1 MTTVNPSLKLFINL
15 SRVLTENSRRFNG
28 GLDGIGFNEFVI
40 LFHLNRAAGKKM
52 RRIDLAEKMGLTA
65 SGVTRILA
73 PMEKI
78 GLVKREASTG
88 DARVSF
94 VAITASGLRNLKET
108 LVHSEPFFEE
118 IFPNDKI
125 KRLSGLSD
133 LLIELGGS
141 VK

>member
-1 MTTVNPSLKLFINL
+1 MTSIKPSLKLFINL
-15 SRVLTENSRRFNG
+15 SRIITENSRRFNG

-40 LFHLNRAAGKKM
+40 LFHLNQAEGSKM

-78 GLVKREASTG
+78 GLVKREASVG

-94 VAITASGLRNLKET
+94 VAITASGQRNLKET
-108 LVHSEPFFEE
+108 LAHTEPFFEE
-118 IFPNDKI
+118 IFPSEKI
-125 KRLSGLSD
+125 KKLAGLSD

>member
-1 MTTVNPSLKLFINL
+1 MEKLNPSLELFIAL
-15 SRVLTENSRRFNG
+15 SKILTKHSRRFNG

-40 LFHLNRAAGKKM
+40 LVHLEQVPGKKM

-78 GLVKREASTG
+78 GLIKREVAPR

-94 VAITASGLRNLKET
+94 VAITPSGHRNLTET
-108 LVHSEPFFEE
+108 LEKTETFFEE
-118 IFPNDKI
+118 IFPPAKL
-125 KRLSGLSD
+125 KKATGLSD
-133 LLIELGGS
+133 LLIG
-141 VK
+141 